1 MSLLQPR
8 FLLKIWSLDH
18 SFNSTHNFPQA
29 INVVSLGIDL
39 DGIVVDKYSL
49 FISNV
54 ISFFSFLIFL
64 RHFYV
69 KYIDELHSVR
79 NKIQL
84 SLLDFVFM

>member
-1 MSLLQPR
+1 MILYISHQLGNKEER
-8 FLLKIWSLDH
+8 NSG
-18 SFNSTHNFPQA
+18 SFTIDFRLWCFKEN

-69 KYIDELHSVR
+69 KYVDELHSRR
-79 NKIQL
+79 NKT
-84 SLLDFVFM
+84 